1 LRRSG
6 IATGA
11 RRQPKTEYPIVSTAS
26 EAPLFNRPD
35 TMFGICEGIGREFG
49 FHPNILRI
57 ALAIPL
63 VWNPLAA
70 IGLYLALGVALMVSR
85 IVMPARNRATAKPS
99 LAAVATSGV
108 EPVEP
113 AVALAA

>member
-1 LRRSG
+1 M
-6 IATGA
+6 
-11 RRQPKTEYPIVSTAS
+11 TEHPIVSTTA
-26 EAPLFNRPD
+26 EAPLFSRPD
-35 TMFGICEGIGREFG
+35 TLFGICEGIGREFG
-49 FHPNILRI
+49 FHPNILRV

-85 IVMPARNRATAKPS
+85 IVMPAQKDAAAKPA
-99 LAAVATSGV
+99 LAAVTTGV
-108 EPVEP
+108 ETAEP